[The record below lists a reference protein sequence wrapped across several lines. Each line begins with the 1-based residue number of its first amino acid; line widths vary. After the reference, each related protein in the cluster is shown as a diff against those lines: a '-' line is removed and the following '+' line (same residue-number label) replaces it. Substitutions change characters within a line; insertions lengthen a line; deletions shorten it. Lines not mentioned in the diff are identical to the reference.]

1 MWACYI
7 YVNFAHRSGS
17 SGNFPIFGHHHTA
30 RTMNQKLQELT
41 DRIYAEGVEQAHQEA
56 GRIREE
62 AQKAATVILEKA
74 KREAEAT
81 RKEAERDAEA
91 ARRKA
96 DAEMK
101 ASTRQA
107 LNSLKQQLTEL
118 VCTRL
123 VDEPLRKALASE
135 DFRKQLLL
143 KTLEGWNPA
152 NDGALRMLLPSEDE
166 SLRKELEAE
175 LGELLGQG
183 LELELREELPSGA
196 FRVQPAEGQYFV
208 EFSEEAFQAFFRLHA
223 RPLIVNLLFESND
236 G

>member
-1 MWACYI
+1 VCGCYI
-7 YVNFAHRSGS
+7 CVNFAKVLGNSGII
-17 SGNFPIFGHHHTA
+17 PIFGHHHTE

-41 DRIYAEGVEQAHQEA
+41 DRIYAEGVEQANQEA
-56 GRIREE
+56 ERIREE
-62 AQKAATVILEKA
+62 AQKAATAMLEKA

-81 RKEAERDAEA
+81 RKEAERAAEA
-91 ARRKA
+91 LRRKTE
-96 DAEMK
+96 AEMQ

-118 VCTRL
+118 VSTRL
-123 VDEPLRKALASE
+123 VDEPLQKALSGE

-152 NDGALRMLLPSEDE
+152 NDGALRLQLPAEE
-166 SLRKELEAE
+166 SLRQALEAE
-175 LGELLGQG
+175 LGKLLGNG
-183 LELELREELPSGA
+183 LELQLREDLPPGA

-208 EFSEEAFQAFFRLHA
+208 EFSEEAFQTFFRLHA
-223 RPLIVNLLFESND
+223 RPLIVNLLFGSSN